1 MEYPDD
7 CSTTIRRVV
16 RKVAAMKDGLV
27 WFGGDFTMGMYFQ
40 TGGLIYDSIPP
51 LGLSLWSPIELIQS
65 PIGFIW
71 EFRDGT

>member
-40 TGGLIYDSIPP
+40 TGGLTYDTDSSY
-51 LGLSLWSPIELIQS
+51 LGLFSA
-65 PIGFIW
+65 
-71 EFRDGT
+71 T